1 MFLKAA
7 INGGLTKRDHPG
19 TPVTPEEI
27 AAEALAAAEAGAD
40 VVHLHIRAA
49 DGSQSIAPPAV
60 DAVLSAV
67 RRVAPGVVVG
77 ITTGLW
83 TSDGHADRYAK
94 VATWNLLPD
103 FASVA
108 FCEEGAAET
117 AELVVAR
124 GMVLES
130 AVWSLAD
137 VPALLASPTLHRNV
151 RILIEPEDEDPD
163 TAVAHAR
170 AMAAQITAAG
180 VTCPLLYH
188 GFDTTVWPVLRASL
202 DDGHQVRIGLEDGAT
217 LPDGSPAPGNLAL
230 IHAALALTPAPR

>member
-7 INGGLTKRDHPG
+7 INGGLTKQDHPA
-19 TPVTPEEI
+19 TAVTPEEI
-27 AAEALAAAEAGAD
+27 AADTLAAAEAGAD
-40 VVHLHIRAA
+40 VVHLHIRDA
-49 DGSQSIAPPAV
+49 DGGQSIAPDAV

-67 RRVAPGVVVG
+67 RRVAPDVTVG

-83 TSDGHADRYAK
+83 TCNGHADRYAK

-130 AVWSLAD
+130 AVWSLDD
-137 VPALLASPTLHRNV
+137 VPALLASPTLHSNV

-170 AMAAQITAAG
+170 AMADRITAAG

-188 GFDTTVWPVLRASL
+188 GFGPTVWPVLRASL
-202 DDGHQVRIGLEDGAT
+202 ADGHQARIGLEDGTT
-217 LPDGSPAPGNLAL
+217 LPDGTTTPDNPTL
-230 IHAALALTPAPR
+230 IHAALTL